1 VDFVTK
7 EPLYGALFVSG
18 ALMDTLLKSY
28 SQDVDLLL
36 TEVCMTG
43 AMYGLDQAVMAIAEH
58 LREIP
63 RTEGA
68 ATLALALSKTAVRD
82 FNTAMKLTDSVLEN
96 PQMSSLHDEAA
107 AFRSLA
113 EQLKSGKRPQ
123 MGTTKE

>member
-1 VDFVTK
+1 
-7 EPLYGALFVSG
+7 
-18 ALMDTLLKSY
+18 MDALLKSY
-28 SQDVDLLL
+28 TQDVDLLL

-43 AMYGLDQAVMAIAEH
+43 AMYGLDQAVTAIADH

-82 FNTAMKLTDSVLEN
+82 FNAALKLTDAVLEN
-96 PQMSSLHDEAA
+96 PQMSSLHEEAA

-113 EQLKSGKRPQ
+113 EQLKSGQSPQ
-123 MGTTKE
+123 MGKTKEG